1 MNNWIVYH
9 SSRNIPQ
16 AVDIIKVQLAE
27 AVRKRDEDRVIGA
40 LQRLEYFLRKSEVES
55 LLSWACKML

>member
-1 MNNWIVYH
+1 MNWTVYH

-27 AVRKRDEDRVIGA
+27 AVRERDEDRVINA
-40 LQRLEYFLRKSEVES
+40 LRRLESFLRKVEVES
-55 LLSWACKML
+55 LLSWACERL